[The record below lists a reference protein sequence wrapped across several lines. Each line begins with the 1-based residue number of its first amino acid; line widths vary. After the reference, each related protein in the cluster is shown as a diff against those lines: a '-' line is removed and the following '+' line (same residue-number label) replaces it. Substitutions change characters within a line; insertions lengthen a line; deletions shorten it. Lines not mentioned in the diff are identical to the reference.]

1 MAQQAVGDL
10 MEGAMDKIRGMVDA
24 STVVG
29 APVTTLD
36 GTTLIP
42 VSRLSFGFA
51 SGGSDKTAAASKPGV
66 WGGSGAAVKVEP
78 VGFLMAKEGG
88 VRMLTVQAPAFT
100 TADRLI
106 DMAPEL
112 LEKLEE
118 YIDKYAKK
126 SGAAAKTGGNGNNK
140 PC

>member
-1 MAQQAVGDL
+1 
-10 MEGAMDKIRGMVDA
+10 MDKIRGMVD
-24 STVVG
+24 SNTVIG
-29 APVTTLD
+29 SPITTLD

-42 VSRLSFGFA
+42 VSRLTFGFA
-51 SGGSDKTAAASKPGV
+51 SGGSDKTASAAKPGV

-78 VGFLMAKEGG
+78 VGFLMSKEGG
-88 VRMLTVQAPAFT
+88 VRMLAIQPPAFT
-100 TADRLI
+100 AADRLI

-112 LEKLEE
+112 LEKLEG

-126 SGAAAKTGGNGNNK
+126 NGQTANSCGNGNNK